1 MTTLIDFILDLFR
14 SPASAASFVVDPDG
28 ALREAGLPN
37 VTAAQLASVAATA
50 APAGYALGG
59 GDPIVGLQR
68 AVADH
73 HQLASNF
80 ASPFSPQT
88 SWAPT
93 YAPSPTFAPETNTD
107 LLSGN
112 HVPIASGNNIPV
124 ASPDQNAG
132 ANAQN
137 GAFNLGFGDIT
148 FGNKTSNTATGHGV
162 VVAGDAHGDIVS
174 GDGAVLGDGNT
185 MTNGDIH
192 AGAGSNVVV
201 GKDNAFEDK
210 SQHAGGDLISGNDA
224 PVLSHVDTSGG
235 HGGGAAGG
243 DSLIGI
249 GSGNAAGG
257 DGGHGGAIVI
267 TDNGVNTGTQIHG
280 NSGSDNTD
288 DHSVNTSVHSQTTT
302 SSATSVD
309 DHSSHLQ
316 SSIGS
321 GNDTAIGSGND
332 TAIGSGNESHT
343 AIGSGNESQTDLFSG
358 NDSHA
363 GLFSGNESH
372 TGLFSGNDTG
382 LSSHTDIASHNTDVA
397 SHDTTGHLGG
407 F

>member
-1 MTTLIDFILDLFR
+1 MQTLIDFILDLFR
-14 SPASAASFVVDPDG
+14 SPAAAASFVMDPDG
-28 ALREAGLPN
+28 ALRDAGLPN

-93 YAPSPTFAPETNTD
+93 FAPETNTD

-112 HVPIASGNNIPV
+112 NVPV
-124 ASPDQNAG
+124 ASPVQDAG

-148 FGNKTSNTATGHGV
+148 FGNKTSNTATDGGV
-162 VVAGDAHGDIVS
+162 VVGGNNGGDIVS

-185 MTNGDIH
+185 MNNGDIL

-201 GKDNAFEDK
+201 GKDNQVEDNSK
-210 SQHAGGDLISGNDA
+210 TAGGDLITDNKA
-224 PVLSHVDTSGG
+224 PVLNDVNTGGGNGG
-235 HGGGAAGG
+235 HADGGG
-243 DSLIGI
+243 SLIGI
-249 GSGNAAGG
+249 GGGNAAGG
-257 DGGHGGAIVI
+257 SGGNGGGIVI
-267 TDNGVNTGTQIHG
+267 NDSSVNTGTQIDG
-280 NSGSDNTD
+280 DYGSRNVEDNSVQS
-288 DHSVNTSVHSQTTT
+288 SVKADMSTSTQTSVEDN
-302 SSATSVD
+302 SSSLE
-309 DHSSHLQ
+309 SN
-316 SSIGS
+316 IGS
-321 GNDTAIGSGND
+321 GNVT
-332 TAIGSGNESHT
+332 
-343 AIGSGNESQTDLFSG
+343 QTDLFSG
-358 NDSHA
+358 NS
-363 GLFSGNESH
+363 
-372 TGLFSGNDTG
+372 TGIDTTTAFD
-382 LSSHTDIASHNTDVA
+382 TDIASNNATLAGLDA
-397 SHDTTGHLGG
+397 

>member
-14 SPASAASFVVDPDG
+14 SPASAASFVIDPDG
-28 ALREAGLPN
+28 ALRDAGLPN

-93 YAPSPTFAPETNTD
+93 FAPETSTD

-112 HVPIASGNNIPV
+112 HVPIASPV
-124 ASPDQNAG
+124 QDAG

-148 FGNKTSNTATGHGV
+148 FGDKSTNTATNGGV
-162 VVAGDAHGDIVS
+162 VVDGDNKGDIVS

-185 MTNGDIH
+185 MNNGDIL
-192 AGAGSNVVV
+192 AGSGSNVNV
-201 GKDNAFEDK
+201 GKDNAIDDNSK
-210 SQHAGGDLISGNDA
+210 TAGGDLISDNHS
-224 PVLSHVDTSGG
+224 PVLNDVDTSGG
-235 HGGGAAGG
+235 HGGGADGG
-243 DSLIGI
+243 GSLLGI

-257 DGGHGGAIVI
+257 HGGNGGGIII
-267 TDNGVNTGTQIHG
+267 TDNDVNTGTQVAG
-280 NSGSDNTD
+280 NSGSDNVED
-288 DHSVNTSVHSQTTT
+288 NSVNTSVHSSTET
-302 SSATSVD
+302 SHDTAIE
-309 DHSSHLQ
+309 DHSS
-316 SSIGS
+316 SYESNIGS
-321 GNDTAIGSGND
+321 GNETAIGSGNHTD
-332 TAIGSGNESHT
+332 TS
-343 AIGSGNESQTDLFSG
+343 
-358 NDSHA
+358 
-363 GLFSGNESH
+363 
-372 TGLFSGNDTG
+372 LFSGNDTG
-382 LSSHTDIASHNTDVA
+382 IASHTDVA
-397 SHDTTGHLGG
+397 SHNPTVADLDA

>member
-14 SPASAASFVVDPDG
+14 SPAAAASFVIDPDG

-93 YAPSPTFAPETNTD
+93 FAPETNTD

-112 HVPIASGNNIPV
+112 HVPV
-124 ASPDQNAG
+124 ASPVQDAG

-148 FGNKTSNTATGHGV
+148 FGDKSTNTATNGGV
-162 VVAGDAHGDIVS
+162 VVDGDNRGDIVS

-185 MTNGDIH
+185 TTNGDIL
-192 AGAGSNVVV
+192 AGAGSNVAV
-201 GKDNAFEDK
+201 GEDNAIDDNSK
-210 SQHAGGDLISGNDA
+210 TAGGDLISDNDA
-224 PVLSHVDTSGG
+224 PVLNDVDTSGG
-235 HGGGAAGG
+235 HGGGADGG
-243 DSLIGI
+243 GSLLGI

-257 DGGHGGAIVI
+257 HGGSGGGIII
-267 TDNGVNTGTQIHG
+267 TDNDVNTGTQVDG
-280 NSGSDNTD
+280 NYGSDNVED
-288 DHSVNTSVHSQTTT
+288 NSVTTSVQTDTTT
-302 SSATSVD
+302 STESVVE
-309 DHSSHLQ
+309 DHSS
-316 SSIGS
+316 SYES
-321 GNDTAIGSGND
+321 N
-332 TAIGSGNESHT
+332 IGSGNETST
-343 AIGSGNESQTDLFSG
+343 A
-358 NDSHA
+358 
-363 GLFSGNESH
+363 
-372 TGLFSGNDTG
+372 LFSGNDTG
-382 LSSHTDIASHNTDVA
+382 FASHTDVA
-397 SHDTTGHLGG
+397 SHDTTATDLDA